1 MKHLPLETH
10 FTQGMTVASA
20 MTLADMTIAWV
31 MADTVIN
38 YHRVVGR
45 WEPNARGRLQQ
56 AAMELFFERGFEQT
70 SVADIADRAGLTERT
85 FFRHFA
91 DKREVFFYGAGALQD
106 LLVETVAGVPEDV
119 APIDAI
125 AAAIEVAGG
134 LLQERR
140 TFAVERQAVIS
151 ANPELQE
158 RELIKLATLA
168 LALADALRVR
178 GVNERAAR
186 LAGEAGVAVFKIA
199 FERWIEESGS
209 DLPEIMRE
217 AMAEL
222 RAVADGR

>member
-1 MKHLPLETH
+1 
-10 FTQGMTVASA
+10 
-20 MTLADMTIAWV
+20 
-31 MADTVIN
+31 
-38 YHRVVGR
+38 
-45 WEPNARGRLQQ
+45 
-56 AAMELFFERGFEQT
+56 
-70 SVADIADRAGLTERT
+70 
-85 FFRHFA
+85 
-91 DKREVFFYGAGALQD
+91 VFFYGAGALQD
-106 LLVETVAGVPEDV
+106 LLVETVAGVPEDL

>member
-1 MKHLPLETH
+1 MGTERP
-10 FTQGMTVASA
+10 
-20 MTLADMTIAWV
+20 
-31 MADTVIN
+31 
-38 YHRVVGR
+38 GR
-45 WEPNARGRLQQ
+45 WQQ

-106 LLVETVAGVPEDV
+106 LLVETVAGVPEDL